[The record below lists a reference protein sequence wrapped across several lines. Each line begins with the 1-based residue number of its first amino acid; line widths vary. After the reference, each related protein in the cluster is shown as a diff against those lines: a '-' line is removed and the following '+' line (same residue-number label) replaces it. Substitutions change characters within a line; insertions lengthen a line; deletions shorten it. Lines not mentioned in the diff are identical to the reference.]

1 MAQAFQVL
9 LAVAMTTGRDF
20 GFRGG
25 LLFADIGIALI
36 AGLVAVFL
44 QVPALSLLVVTMVAL
59 LLAGQIP
66 FGTDRIVNG
75 AQPIYVLATIRL
87 YVSSFNLFTSLHSLF
102 GFGGSNH

>member
-9 LAVAMTTGRDF
+9 LAVAMTTGRDC

-44 QVPALSLLVVTMVAL
+44 QVPALSLLVVAMVAL
-59 LLAGQIP
+59 LSAGQIP
-66 FGTDRIVNG
+66 FETDRIVNG
-75 AQPIYVLATIRL
+75 AQLI
-87 YVSSFNLFTSLHSLF
+87 
-102 GFGGSNH
+102 